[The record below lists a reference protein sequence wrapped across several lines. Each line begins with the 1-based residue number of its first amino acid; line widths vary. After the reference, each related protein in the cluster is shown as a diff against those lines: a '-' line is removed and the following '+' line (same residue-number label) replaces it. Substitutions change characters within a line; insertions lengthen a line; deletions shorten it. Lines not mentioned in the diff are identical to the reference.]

1 MSSDLPDDTDQTTVV
16 TRDMVEAAM
25 SAVVEASHFLVPVAG
40 QLPRRP
46 IELGPTPVTF
56 GRDRRQLVSVHDPD
70 LSRLHFQV
78 SVVDDRVVLEDMG
91 STNGTFVNDVRVVPT
106 TNRVL
111 VQGDEVRAGHQRLR
125 YEHASRQDLAW
136 AARLANDLS
145 VARGYVQAL
154 LPDPLSSG
162 PIRTTWH
169 FEPSAELGGDAF
181 GYRWLDDGT
190 FAFYL
195 LDVSGH
201 GAGSAMHSVAVL
213 NLLRAQDL
221 PDVDL
226 TDPASVLRYLNARFP
241 MEQHGGLF
249 FTMWYGVYRTADRS
263 LRYAS
268 AGHHPAFVVNDARTG
283 AEALEGSGLMIG
295 AMAAAPYAVQQT
307 SLTAGASVYLFSDGA
322 FEIDTTDAGMWRLEN
337 LVPHLHAQAE
347 ADTSEAERLYHV
359 VAEASASRTLADDF
373 SMLVLT
379 FD

>member
-1 MSSDLPDDTDQTTVV
+1 MSSDPADDTDQTTVI
-16 TRDMVEAAM
+16 TRDMVDAAM

-46 IELGPTPVTF
+46 IEVGPTPVTF

-91 STNGTFVNDVRVVPT
+91 STNGTFVNDVRVVAT
-106 TNRVL
+106 TARVL

-154 LPDPLSSG
+154 LPDPITTG
-162 PIRTTWH
+162 AIHTTWH

-181 GYRWLDDGT
+181 GYRWLDADA

-221 PDVDL
+221 PDVSL

-241 MEQHGGLF
+241 MEQHSGLF
-249 FTMWYGVYRTADRS
+249 FTMWYGVYRTSDRT

-268 AGHHPAFVVNDARTG
+268 AGHHPAFVVDTTRAG
-283 AEALEGSGLMIG
+283 ATPLEGSGLMIG
-295 AMAAAPYAVQQT
+295 ALDGAPYTVQET
-307 SLTAGASVYLFSDGA
+307 TLPDGASVYLFSDGA
-322 FEIDTTDAGMWRLEN
+322 FEIDTAAAGMWRLDD
-337 LVPHLHAQAE
+337 LVPHLHAPL
-347 ADTSEAERLYHV
+347 TPGVSEAERLYAL
-359 VAEASASRTLADDF
+359 VAATSANATLADDF

-379 FD
+379 FA